1 VSTQVNFHLQLHSVQ
16 SVEKITVELEAALR
30 NALRKAIF
38 DTLDDNGLEF
48 VLTIRGPEVVSS
60 IF

>member
-1 VSTQVNFHLQLHSVQ
+1 MSTQVNFHLQLHSVQ
-16 SVEKITVELEAALR
+16 SVERITPELEANLR
-30 NALRKAIF
+30 NAIRKAVF
-38 DTLDDNGLEF
+38 DTLDDNGLSF